1 MMLIIIVYTL
11 PTSRAAENTKEVVKA
26 LVKSRLLTVAP
37 MPAGTEAAPQEATLL
52 PWLRCAGWR
61 SSASCGW
68 QDCALWPLCQRS
80 PLLPSPRGLQGPAVT
95 ILRGRVCAAH
105 LTNVGLPRVKDW
117 MNKLMDSCISRRLR
131 IRVGEHVDPQT
142 DGWVN
147 GSPYTVGVTE
157 PLTVGPVF
165 WPHKTPGP
173 THCCFC
179 YLILSPLGMHSP
191 SLPCRQCARAGFGG
205 YTLAELLMEETK

>member
-1 MMLIIIVYTL
+1 MTSSTAAHGGHDFGQSLSLCLLICKMGPIMMLIIIVYTL

-80 PLLPSPRGLQGPAVT
+80 PLLPSPCGLQGPAVT
-95 ILRGRVCAAH
+95 IRSQGQSLCCS
-105 LTNVGLPRVKDW
+105 P
-117 MNKLMDSCISRRLR
+117 NKC
-131 IRVGEHVDPQT
+131 
-142 DGWVN
+142 
-147 GSPYTVGVTE
+147 
-157 PLTVGPVF
+157 GP
-165 WPHKTPGP
+165 
-173 THCCFC
+173 
-179 YLILSPLGMHSP
+179 S
-191 SLPCRQCARAGFGG
+191 
-205 YTLAELLMEETK
+205 